1 MPIEGLDHINI
12 VTPRLETTRAFLVE
26 ILGLREGGRPHF
38 EATGYWL
45 YAGDRPLIHIQE
57 ARIPVGSSHVCALNH
72 VAFRVTDFDELV
84 ARLRAREVPVDVRTV
99 PGTTVR
105 QAFFDDPN
113 GVRLEIGETPE
124 AGPPRPV
131 NNDWTG

>member
-26 ILGLREGGRPHF
+26 ILGLREGVRPNF

-57 ARIPVGSSHVCALNH
+57 ARIPVAPSHGCALNH
-72 VAFRVTDFDELV
+72 VAFRISNFDEMV
-84 ARLRAREVPVDVRTV
+84 SRLRAREVPVDVRTV
-99 PGTTVR
+99 PGTSVR

-113 GVRLEIGETPE
+113 GVRLEIAEAAELASRTPSSS
-124 AGPPRPV
+124 
-131 NNDWTG
+131 